1 MTGCTAGAGGRRS
14 VVITG
19 CSSGIGRATALRLAR
34 AGHRVFAGV
43 RREADADALRGEGVP
58 GLEPVLLDVT
68 DAAQVGAAA
77 KTVEAAL
84 EGNGLDG
91 LVNNAGITTGG
102 PLEHVDPGLVRRVLE
117 VNAVGALAVTQAF
130 LPLLRRARGRVV
142 LLSSIGGRVA
152 LPVVWP
158 YNASKFALEALGD
171 ALRGE
176 LAPFGVEVALVEPG
190 AIQTAIFDKGRALA
204 DEILAA
210 MPDEGR
216 RRYEPMLQAVIEGF
230 TRMEAG
236 AGPPEKVSRA
246 IERALL
252 DRRPRTRTL
261 VGADARGQAVLA
273 ALLPDR
279 ARDALLARFL
289 GLPRRGAWAEMPQ
302 TRRSG
307 GGSPPGAVVVTGAS
321 TGIGRAT
328 ALHLAR
334 AGHRVFAGVRREADA
349 ASLRGE
355 GLAGLEPL
363 FLDVTNPEQVV
374 AAARRVEEATGAA
387 GLAGLVNNAGIGV
400 GGPLEFL
407 PPEELRRIFEVNV
420 HGVVSATQAFLP
432 GIRRAGGR
440 VVIVGSSSGRLAAP
454 FAGPYAASKF
464 AVEALAD
471 GLRMELAPWDL
482 HVALLEPGA
491 VDTAIWEK
499 TQGYADALETR
510 LPEEARALYGEA
522 IAGVR
527 RRLRQSEGSA
537 ASPEGCARAVAH
549 ALTARRPRT
558 RYPVGLDARVQ
569 IALAGLLPDRL
580 RDRLIARLLAG

>member
-1 MTGCTAGAGGRRS
+1 MSGGDAAAAGRRS

-43 RREADADALRGEGVP
+43 RREADTAALRGEGVP
-58 GLEPVLLDVT
+58 GLEPLLLDVT

-77 KTVEAAL
+77 KTVETAL
-84 EGNGLDG
+84 GGAGLDG

-117 VNAVGALAVTQAF
+117 VNTVGALAATQAF

-176 LAPFGVEVALVEPG
+176 LAPFDVEVALVEPG
-190 AIQTAIFDKGRALA
+190 AIRTAIFDKGRALA

-216 RRYEPMLQAVIEGF
+216 RRYEPILGAVIEGF

-236 AGPPEKVSRA
+236 AGPPEKVGRA

-252 DRRPRTRTL
+252 DRRPRTRAL

-289 GLPRRGAWAEMPQ
+289 GLPRRGAWAEAPE
-302 TRRSG
+302 TRRHPG
-307 GGSPPGAVVVTGAS
+307 GRRGAVVVTGAS
-321 TGIGRAT
+321 SGIGRAT

-349 ASLRGE
+349 AALRSE
-355 GLAGLEPL
+355 GLPGLEPL
-363 FLDVTNPEQVV
+363 LLDVTDAEQV
-374 AAARRVEEATGAA
+374 AAAARHVEEATGAA

-407 PPEELRRIFEVNV
+407 PLEELRRVLEVNV
-420 HGVVSATQAFLP
+420 HGVVSVTQAFLP

-440 VVIVGSSSGRLAAP
+440 VVIVGSSSGRLAVP

-499 TQGYADALETR
+499 TQGYADALEAR

-527 RRLRQSEGSA
+527 RRLRLNQAGA

-558 RYPVGLDARVQ
+558 RYPVGLDGRVQ
-569 IALAGLLPDRL
+569 ILLAGLLPDRL

>member
-1 MTGCTAGAGGRRS
+1 MTGGAPDATGRRS

-43 RREADADALRGEGVP
+43 RREADAAALRGEGVP
-58 GLEPVLLDVT
+58 GLEPLLLDVT

-84 EGNGLDG
+84 GGAGLDG

-102 PLEHVDPGLVRRVLE
+102 PLEHVDPDLVRRVLE
-117 VNAVGALAVTQAF
+117 VNTVGALAATQAF
-130 LPLLRRARGRVV
+130 LPLLRCARGRVV

-176 LAPFGVEVALVEPG
+176 LAPFGMEVALVEPG
-190 AIQTAIFDKGRALA
+190 AIRTAIFDKGRALA

-216 RRYEPMLQAVIEGF
+216 RRYEPILRTVIEGF

-236 AGPPEKVSRA
+236 AGPPEKGSRA

-252 DRRPRTRTL
+252 DRRPRTRAL
-261 VGADARGQAVLA
+261 VGADARVQAVLA

-279 ARDALLARFL
+279 ARDALLARVL
-289 GLPRRGAWAEMPQ
+289 GLPRRGAWAQASE
-302 TRRSG
+302 TRRDPSG
-307 GGSPPGAVVVTGAS
+307 HPGAVVVTGAS
-321 TGIGRAT
+321 SGIGRAT

-349 ASLRGE
+349 AALRGE
-355 GLAGLEPL
+355 GVPGLEPL
-363 FLDVTNPEQVV
+363 FLDVTDAEQV
-374 AAARRVEEATGAA
+374 AAAARHVEEATGPA

-407 PPEELRRIFEVNV
+407 PLEELRRVLDVNV
-420 HGVVSATQAFLP
+420 HGVVSVTQAFLP

-464 AVEALAD
+464 AVEALTD

-491 VDTAIWEK
+491 VDTGIWEK
-499 TQGYADALETR
+499 TQGYADALEAR

-527 RRLRQSEGSA
+527 RRLRQTEGSA
-537 ASPEGCARAVAH
+537 ASPEACARAVAH